1 MPGATTPS
9 TQGNRVLPDPA
20 SPPPTRSPPAPVGR
34 LAHFFAELRRRRVF
48 TFTAGYIVTAWVGI
62 EVASVVLQAFDA
74 PKYVLQWLIIVTVAL
89 APAAM
94 VLAWF
99 FDLTRKGLVLTGD
112 VDSKDA
118 HPAEPV
124 GTVEGTSTADAA
136 VASPAD
142 GAPEGTLPSPVESA
156 ERRLVT
162 VLQCSLAAAGAADDE
177 RLAEQFRAD
186 IPTIARRFAEI
197 VDGVEGYLL
206 PTEGEIFTGYFG
218 VGIDHEDDALR
229 AVVAAQ
235 RMLHHVSE
243 LNAAASAAGALRLEA
258 SAGLHCGFAIVEERR
273 DRAVEQWVSNVGQ
286 TQNTAAA
293 LQLEAAAGEI
303 RISRDVQSLLLGRI
317 ACETAGTQRLPGFP
331 ESVPVYRV
339 PATAP
344 LEPAHAF
351 GGAMIGRERELA
363 LLEQR
368 WEAALEAR
376 GTVLQVR
383 SEAGM
388 GKTRLVARLREVVEQ
403 SGAARVVA
411 LQFTAF
417 HAHSPLYPVLRQIE
431 KAVPALA
438 AQPSASAREQAL
450 REWLAAQG
458 VHEPE
463 LPRILAEVLLGAVQS
478 DAPQV
483 EPTKQKELLLRALL
497 RILLRD
503 AARQPVLLLVEDLQ
517 WADPTSLELLA
528 LLAGEVSSLAALL
541 LMTTRPGFRAPW
553 LEQSHVQVVSLD
565 RLNHAQSHAIV
576 TAIDRQG
583 VVDETLAEA
592 IVAKADGVPL
602 FVEELTRSV
611 LEAAE
616 RNTLSGAKD
625 RLTIPNTLQESL
637 AARIQ
642 HLGPAKALLQLA
654 ATIGRESSVSRLQ
667 AASGLEPARVQELM
681 QKLVD
686 RELMH
691 RRGLAADAS
700 YVFRHAL
707 IQEAAYGSM
716 LKSRREECHL
726 LVAAALE
733 NDTTGVAHADEVLAY
748 HYGAAT
754 PTVEHQRKAIE
765 HWLAAAQVAGRR
777 SANLEA
783 DHFLDSALQQVE
795 RLPAGDERDV
805 TELRLQAQR
814 IPVQVAL
821 HGYSSPQKAQ
831 TSRRALELCEKV
843 RDFDLRFMALFSLCI
858 FDMVGGRHVDS
869 HETARRLAALD
880 AENGGALAVETE
892 MLLGLT
898 LFFLGRFTESEPHL
912 LASIAA
918 YDRERHGAH
927 AYRFGQDP
935 EVVALSYLTWLL
947 FCRGDAA
954 RRIEAECRAIERAR
968 NLRHPNSL
976 GFALAWAGWSRIFL
990 EDHAGLEEIAAELS
1004 QLGTQYG
1011 LSSFA
1016 VQGLVLEA
1024 LRRCRLGEREALAT
1038 LEHGLALWRGI
1049 GSHCFQPCWGA
1060 QFARACLDAGNLA
1073 LAEQAL
1079 ARAAADTEST
1089 GERWAEADLHR
1100 VQARL
1105 ALAQGDSDRA
1115 AGELA
1120 RAREIASA
1128 QQAWGWYVAAERDG
1142 AELAAH

>member
-1 MPGATTPS
+1 M
-9 TQGNRVLPDPA
+9 TQHA
-20 SPPPTRSPPAPVGR
+20 SPPSTHSLPAPVGR
-34 LAHFFAELRRRRVF
+34 LVHFIGELRRRRVF
-48 TFTAGYIVTAWVGI
+48 TFTAGYVVTAWIGI
-62 EVASVVLQAFDA
+62 EVASVVLQAFDV
-74 PKYVLQWLIIVTVAL
+74 PKHVLQWLIIAAVAL
-89 APAAM
+89 APGAM

-99 FDLTRKGLVLTGD
+99 FDLTRKGLVLTD
-112 VDSKDA
+112 EVDWK
-118 HPAEPV
+118 PEQ
-124 GTVEGTSTADAA
+124 GTDT
-136 VASPAD
+136 VASAETALESA
-142 GAPEGTLPSPVESA
+142 APEAALESPVESA

-162 VLQCSLAAAGAADDE
+162 VLQCSLAPLGAMDDE
-177 RLAEQFRAD
+177 RVAERFRAH
-186 IPTIARRFAEI
+186 IPAIVRRFAEI
-197 VDGVEGYLL
+197 VDDVEGYLL
-206 PTEGEIFTGYFG
+206 PTEGEIFTAYFG
-218 VGIDHEDDALR
+218 VGVDHEDDALR

-235 RMLHHVSE
+235 RMLQHVAE
-243 LNAAASAAGALRLEA
+243 LNVGANGAETLRLEA

-273 DRAVEQWVSNVGQ
+273 DRPVEQWVSNIGQ
-286 TQNTAAA
+286 AQNTASA
-293 LQLEAAAGEI
+293 LQLEAATGEI
-303 RISRDVQSLLLGRI
+303 RISRDAQSLLLGRI
-317 ACETAGTQRLPGFP
+317 ACEAAGTQRLPGLA

-339 PATAP
+339 PVTAP
-344 LEPAHAF
+344 LEPTHTS

-368 WEAALEAR
+368 WEAALETR
-376 GTVLQVR
+376 GSVLQVR

-403 SGAARVVA
+403 SGTARVVA

-431 KAVPALA
+431 KAVPAFA
-438 AQPSASAREQAL
+438 AQPSAAAREQAL
-450 REWLAAQG
+450 RDWLAAQG

-463 LPRILAEVLLGAVQS
+463 LPRILAEMLPGAVQS

-503 AARQPVLLLVEDLQ
+503 AERAPVLLLVEDLH

-541 LMTTRPGFRAPW
+541 LMTTRPGFRAAW

-583 VVDETLAEA
+583 VIGETLAEA

-602 FVEELTRSV
+602 FIEELTRSV

-616 RNTLSGAKD
+616 RSSLSGAKD
-625 RLTIPNTLQESL
+625 PLTIPNTLQESL

-642 HLGPAKALLQLA
+642 HLGPARALLQLA
-654 ATIGRESSVSRLQ
+654 ATIGRESGMSLLQ
-667 AASGLEPARVQELM
+667 AASGLEPARVQDLM
-681 QKLVD
+681 QQLVD

-691 RRGLAADAS
+691 RRGLATDAS

-726 LVAAALE
+726 LVAEALK
-733 NDTTGVAHADEVLAY
+733 NDTSGTAHADEVLAY

-754 PTVEHQRKAIE
+754 PTVAHQREAIE

-795 RLPAGDERDV
+795 RLPAADERDV
-805 TELRLQAQR
+805 LELRLQAQR

-821 HGYSSPQKAQ
+821 HGYSSPQMAQ
-831 TSRRALELCEKV
+831 TSRRALELCERV
-843 RDFDLRFMALFSLCI
+843 RDFDLRFMALFSLCV

-898 LFFLGRFTESEPHL
+898 LFFLGRFAESEPHL
-912 LASIAA
+912 LACVAA
-918 YDRERHGAH
+918 YDREQHGAH

-947 FCRGDAA
+947 FCRGENE
-954 RRIEAECRAIERAR
+954 RRIEAERRALERAR
-968 NLRHPNSL
+968 DLRHPNSL
-976 GFALAWAGWSRIFL
+976 GFALAWAGWSKIFV
-990 EDHAGLEEIAAELS
+990 EDHDGLGEIAAELS

-1024 LRRCRLGEREALAT
+1024 LRKCRLGERDALVA
-1038 LEHGLALWRGI
+1038 LEQGLALWRGI
-1049 GSHCFQPCWGA
+1049 GSRCFQPCWDA
-1060 QFARACLDAGNLA
+1060 QFARACIDAGNLL

-1079 ARAAADTEST
+1079 ARAAADTAST
-1089 GERWAEADLHR
+1089 GERWSEADLHR

-1105 ALAQGDSDRA
+1105 ALARNDGRRA
-1115 AGELA
+1115 AEEITH
-1120 RAREIASA
+1120 AREIAAA
-1128 QQAWGWYVAAERDG
+1128 QQAWGWYFAAERDG
-1142 AELAAH
+1142 AQIVAH